1 MRARQAILGSNFV
14 RPWPV
19 RCPSPRIREE
29 PSMTNSLTAVRDGL
43 LLMVLQAVLRGTQAL
58 RSLNY

>member
-1 MRARQAILGSNFV
+1 
-14 RPWPV
+14 
-19 RCPSPRIREE
+19 
-29 PSMTNSLTAVRDGL
+29 MTNSLTAVRDGL